1 MKIIPLVKKG
11 KQSSKN
17 PKYLILIIIASL
29 CSCTVIYRGIRYGTA
44 DIDDYKIFPQAEIK
58 CGEYKYYEIVRDK
71 YHYNNWKIFVYR
83 QPYSAFGILGQMLYV
98 DPETNI
104 IIVRLG
110 KDDDRNLNALMF
122 NIGKALKR

>member
-1 MKIIPLVKKG
+1 
-11 KQSSKN
+11 
-17 PKYLILIIIASL
+17 
-29 CSCTVIYRGIRYGTA
+29 
-44 DIDDYKIFPQAEIK
+44 
-58 CGEYKYYEIVRDK
+58 
-71 YHYNNWKIFVYR
+71 
-83 QPYSAFGILGQMLYV
+83 MLYV